1 MSSLYF
7 KYGSMNSAKSAGL
20 LTSAHNYTE
29 TGMNVLLFKPKIDTR
44 TTGTIKSRIGLEA
57 ECLEVDKDFN
67 FFACLKAMRG
77 NTIKPIKAVF
87 VDEAQFL
94 TKEQIK
100 QLCNI
105 VDELDIPV
113 LAYGLRTDFLGNL
126 FEGSQWLLAWA
137 DKIEELK
144 GMCSCGKK
152 ATHVIRKDMYGE
164 VTTSGD
170 QVQIGAEDTYV
181 SMCRKHYNRAIN
193 VALKPKGVAA
203 RRYA

>member
-7 KYGSMNSAKSAGL
+7 KYGSMNSAKSADL
-20 LTSAHNYTE
+20 LTSAYNYKE
-29 TGMNVLLFKPKIDTR
+29 TGMNVVLFKPKIDTR

-57 ECLEVDKDFN
+57 DCLDIDRDFN
-67 FFACLKAMRG
+67 FFMCLKAMIG
-77 NTIKPIKAVF
+77 KTIKPVKAIF

-94 TKEQIK
+94 TKDQVR
-100 QLCNI
+100 QLCDI
-105 VDELDIPV
+105 VDILDIPV
-113 LAYGLRTDFLGNL
+113 LAYGLRTDFLGNP

-152 ATHVIRKDMYGE
+152 ATHVLRKDMYGD
-164 VTTSGD
+164 VTISGE

-181 SMCRKHYNRAIN
+181 SMCRMHYNRAIN
-193 VALKPKGVAA
+193 VASQPKGVAV

>member
-7 KYGSMNSAKSAGL
+7 KYGSMNSAKSADL
-20 LTSAHNYTE
+20 LTTAYNYKE
-29 TGMNVLLFKPKIDTR
+29 MGMTVILFKPKIDTR
-44 TTGTIKSRIGLEA
+44 TTGTIKSRIGLEDQ
-57 ECLEVDKDFN
+57 CTDIDRDFN
-67 FFACLKAMRG
+67 FFSALKVAQA
-77 NTIKPIKAVF
+77 NSTKPIKAVL

-193 VALKPKGVAA
+193 VALQPKGVAA